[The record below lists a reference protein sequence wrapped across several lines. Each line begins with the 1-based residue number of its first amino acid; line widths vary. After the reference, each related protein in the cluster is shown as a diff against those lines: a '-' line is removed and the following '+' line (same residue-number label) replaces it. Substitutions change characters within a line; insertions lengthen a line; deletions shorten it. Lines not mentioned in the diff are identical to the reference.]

1 MSDPQKEVVQKK
13 DEQVFD
19 LTPVLTPI
27 SIFLSALVIS
37 GTIFFSM
44 RGANFGVLG
53 TGTTA
58 AASSSAATSSA
69 AAQVVSVSE
78 VDFGSAPMLGNK
90 ASNVYMVEY
99 TDFQCPYCERHYTTT
114 YPDIKKNYIDTNQ
127 IAYFSKDFP
136 LSFHEN
142 AQKAAEAGQCALD
155 QGKYWE
161 MHDKMFSNQA
171 NITVPDLKKYASDL
185 GLDAAKFA
193 DCLDNSKDA
202 QRVKDSETNGGTAGV
217 NGTPGFFVGTKVSDT
232 KVKGFL
238 IPGAFP
244 YSNFDTVLKD
254 IQNVGID
261 QAAANFQKVL
271 NGA

>member
-1 MSDPQKEVVQKK
+1 MSDPIKDVVQKN
-13 DEQVFD
+13 EQVFD

-27 SIFLSALVIS
+27 SIFLSALIIS
-37 GTIFFSM
+37 GTIFFSL
-44 RGANFGVLG
+44 RGANLGVLG

-58 AASSSAATSSA
+58 QASSATTSA
-69 AAQVVSVSE
+69 AAKQVVAVSE

-90 ASNVYMVEY
+90 ASNVYMVEF
-99 TDFQCPYCERHYTTT
+99 TDFQCPYCERHFTTT

-142 AQKAAEAGQCALD
+142 AQKASEAAQCALD

-161 MHDKMFSNQA
+161 MHDKLFKNQA
-171 NITVPDLKKYASDL
+171 KIAVADIKGYAKDL
-185 GLDAAKFA
+185 GMNETDFNT
-193 DCLDNSKDA
+193 CLDSGKNA
-202 QRVKDSETNGGTAGV
+202 TRVSESTATGTTAGV
-217 NGTPGFFVGTKVSDT
+217 NGTPGFFVGEKLSDT

-244 YSNFDTVLKD
+244 YANFDTVLKD
-254 IQNVGID
+254 IQTVGVD
-261 QAAANFQKVL
+261 KAAANFEVVL
-271 NGA
+271 NGAG